1 MELGRQFE
9 GRADAYLSRL
19 VGAINE
25 LDKRQVDNA
34 LQVISDAW
42 ERGSQIITCGN
53 GGSAMTAQHFIT
65 DWAKMIPMSTGKS
78 FLGRSLLDNMGILT
92 AYAND
97 VSYEDIFKCQLENI
111 LRPNDLLIAISGSGN
126 SENIIRAVDYANNNG
141 AITLGLCGYSGGK
154 LKDKAQHKIWVN
166 VHDMQIC
173 EDIHAM
179 FGHIVMKTFCGDK
192 CGC

>member
-1 MELGRQFE
+1 MQSGVRFE
-9 GRADAYLSRL
+9 GKADAYLTSLTRAL
-19 VGAINE
+19 SE
-25 LDKRQVDNA
+25 LDKTQIDVA
-34 LQVISDAW
+34 LEVISDAW
-42 ERGSQIITCGN
+42 ERGAQIITCGN

-65 DWAKMIPMSTGKS
+65 DWAKMIPASTGKS
-78 FLGRSLLDNMGILT
+78 FLGRSLLDNMGVLT

-141 AITLGLCGYSGGK
+141 AITLGLCGYNGGQ
-154 LKDKAQHKIWVN
+154 LKVKAQHKIWVN
-166 VHDMQIC
+166 VNDMQVC

-179 FGHIVMKTFCGDK
+179 FGHIVMKTFCGDA